1 MAVEHLVDA
10 EPEFGI
16 LLAGHAILIERTH
29 AKAIVAG
36 MQAGIGRL
44 ALTSGGMPFAVE
56 TIETVEKMQA
66 LRCGQAQGAVV
77 GGHAQSGLVAAD
89 GVPVVEG
96 GRMLLVE
103 DDAGVAAIALE
114 ILEGFGLEVD
124 WAETGDDALKFLQ
137 ADDFDLMLTDVV
149 MPGGMSGIDLARE
162 AAARWPDLRIALTS
176 GYVGEDVD
184 AVLADTVWPLLAYG
198 LLLPSLSLV
207 GLAMLRRSWS
217 EQPAS
222 ERDG

>member
-1 MAVEHLVDA
+1 
-10 EPEFGI
+10 
-16 LLAGHAILIERTH
+16 
-29 AKAIVAG
+29 
-36 MQAGIGRL
+36 
-44 ALTSGGMPFAVE
+44 
-56 TIETVEKMQA
+56 
-66 LRCGQAQGAVV
+66 
-77 GGHAQSGLVAAD
+77 
-89 GVPVVEG
+89 
-96 GRMLLVE
+96 MLLVE

-184 AVLADTVWPLLAYG
+184 AVLADTVWPLLRKPYSSDQLRA
-198 LLLPSLSLV
+198 LLERLS
-207 GLAMLRRSWS
+207 A
-217 EQPAS
+217 ATTN
-222 ERDG
+222 